1 MTKHII
7 WSSEIELDNWKDFL
21 EEEYPDV
28 TDESEQYDIV
38 YRLNN
43 EYLYDERANLH
54 TNASGR
60 IILIADIGR
69 WNGRVPGYLLLS
81 SNIADILYTNDE
93 DIEWYSDGKDIRAI
107 GQHHD
112 GTNYYQYRVIRENRD
127 ISKLCRAIYNG
138 ETISRQKLNYYTKS
152 LHPDVAKVYGW

>member
-1 MTKHII
+1 MKKRII
-7 WSSEIELDNWKDFL
+7 WSSEINLEDWKEWLD
-21 EEEYPDV
+21 EEYPEV
-28 TDESEQYDIV
+28 TDEDEQYELV
-38 YRLNN
+38 SMLNN

-54 TNASGR
+54 TNADGR
-60 IILIADIGR
+60 IILIGDIGR
-69 WNGRVPGYLLLS
+69 WNGRAQGYLLLTK
-81 SNIADILYTNDE
+81 NIADILYSDCDE
-93 DIEWYSDGKDIRAI
+93 MEWYSDGKDIRAT

-112 GTNYYQYRVIRENRD
+112 GRNYYLYRVIRENRD